1 MVRHSTAARRATATL
16 LTVAVAASVALV
28 GSTSAGAEPALR
40 TTVTTTN
47 AWAGGYC
54 AAAAITNTSSAP
66 VEWRVGFSIDGTV
79 YDSWNATVSQSGATV
94 TAQGDAAWNRVIQP
108 GATYSAFG
116 FCAQGSAPQTSST
129 TTQAPS
135 TTLPGSTTTIL
146 VDPTPGTALEAP
158 LSTRGADIVDRDGD
172 VVVLEGV
179 NWFGFETNTQLAHG
193 LWTRDYR
200 DMLGQ
205 IAALGYNAIRMPFS
219 LQAMRSSSPVSVTTS
234 GGANG
239 ALVGKRPIEALEIIV
254 AEARTHGLAI
264 LLDNHS
270 LGNDAYTEDLWFNST
285 YSEDQWVQLWR
296 DMATRFADDPNVVGA
311 DLKNEPHGAA
321 EWGTGSANDWRRA
334 AERAGAAV
342 QAIAPHWLVVIEG
355 VQGPVP
361 GQRLASH
368 WWGGNLEAAGAFPV
382 RLPVANRLVYSPHE
396 YGPSVY
402 DQPWFALS
410 PSAMAQE
417 LERRWTI
424 GFGYLVDGDV
434 APVLVG
440 EFGGKAIADPT
451 TTEGRWFDQFADYLA
466 AKGISWTFWSW
477 NPNSSDTGG
486 LLRDDWRSV
495 DAAKHARLVELMAG
509 GGGAPPTTTTP
520 STTTPSTSTPSTTT
534 TAPTTTVR
542 PSTTTTAVTTTIV
555 RPTTTTVRP
564 TTTTVPSG
572 GAVSATVSVND
583 DWGGGYCARVTVRN
597 NSATSVVWQV
607 TFAVQGR
614 LTGSWNARVS
624 QAGTLVTASG
634 DASWNR
640 TIPPGGSYE
649 QFGFCAA
656 R

>member
-1 MVRHSTAARRATATL
+1 MVRRPLAARRAVATL
-16 LTVAVAASVALV
+16 LIVAVAASLAVVGVA
-28 GSTSAGAEPALR
+28 TAGAEPALR

-47 AWAGGYC
+47 SWAGGYC

-79 YDSWNATVSQSGATV
+79 YDSWNATVSQTGATV
-94 TAQGDAAWNRVIQP
+94 TAHGNAAWNRVIQP

-116 FCAQGSAPQTSST
+116 FCAQGSAPSTSST

-135 TTLPGSTTTIL
+135 TTVPGSTTTIL

-172 VVVLEGV
+172 VVVLRGV
-179 NWFGFETNTQLAHG
+179 NWFGFETSTQLAHG

-205 IAALGYNAIRMPFS
+205 IAALGYDTIRLPFS

-234 GGANG
+234 NGANG
-239 ALVGKRPIEALEIIV
+239 ALVGKRPIEALEVIV
-254 AEARTHGLAI
+254 AEARTQGLVV

-296 DMATRFADDPNVVGA
+296 DMASRFGDDPNVVGA

-342 QAIAPHWLVVIEG
+342 QAIAPHWLVVVEG

-361 GQRLASH
+361 GQQLASH

-382 RLPVANRLVYSPHE
+382 RLPVAGRLVYSPHE
-396 YGPSVY
+396 YGPSVH

-424 GFGYLVDGDV
+424 GFGYLVDRDV

-440 EFGGKAIADPT
+440 EFGGKTIADLS

-486 LLRDDWRSV
+486 LLTNDWRSI
-495 DAAKHARLVELMAG
+495 DAAKHARLVELMSGSG
-509 GGGAPPTTTTP
+509 GGPVTTTSAPGSTTTVRPTTTT
-520 STTTPSTSTPSTTT
+520 TAPSTTT
-534 TAPTTTVR
+534 TAP
-542 PSTTTTAVTTTIV
+542 S
-555 RPTTTTVRP
+555 TTTTVRP
-564 TTTTVPSG
+564 TTTTTVRPTTTTAPSG
-572 GAVSATVSVND
+572 VVSATVAVTD
-583 DWGGGYCARVTVRN
+583 DWGSGYCARVSVRN
-597 NSATSVVWQV
+597 ASAATVVWQAS
-607 TFAVQGR
+607 FSIQGR

-624 QAGTLVTASG
+624 QSGSTVTASG
-634 DASWNR
+634 DGAWNR
-640 TIPPGGSYE
+640 TISPGGSYE